1 MIRAFLVGVAILIF
15 QSGYSQEH
23 PGYWFSNVEDAKSYA
38 TEHEVPILM
47 VFAGSDWC
55 KPCIMFKKDI
65 LISENF
71 EGYAAE
77 HLAVLYL
84 DFPIKKANKLPEEQT
99 AHNEALAEKYN
110 RSGAFPAIV
119 MVDAEE
125 HMLGHLEFHNQS
137 ADEFIESC
145 KSLVR

>member
-1 MIRAFLVGVAILIF
+1 MKKLAFVGMMVLAF
-15 QSGYSQEH
+15 QSVFAQEH
-23 PGYWFSNVEDAKSYA
+23 GSNWFSDMDKAKSYA
-38 TEHEVPILM
+38 AAHDVPILM

-65 LISENF
+65 LTSEGF
-71 EGYAAE
+71 DAYAKE

-84 DFPIKKANKLPEEQT
+84 DFPIKKANKLSEEQT

-110 RSGAFPAIV
+110 RAGAFPAIM
-119 MVDAEE
+119 MVDAQE

-137 ADEFIESC
+137 TDDFIESC
-145 KSLVR
+145 KSLVE